1 MSNIEIGPSWP
12 VGAVQGKT
20 TPPVT
25 TTTTTTAAAASTA
38 PASPP
43 PAVAATAAVAGG
55 AATVTTTD
63 ATRAGDV
70 PVDTDRV
77 AQIRRAIEEG
87 SYPVLPARIGDAM
100 IAAGLLLRTPQ

>member
-20 TPPVT
+20 TPPV

-100 IAAGLLLRTPQ
+100 IAAGMLLRTPE

>member
-25 TTTTTTAAAASTA
+25 TTTTTAAAVSTA

>member
-20 TPPVT
+20 TPLSPPPPP
-25 TTTTTTAAAASTA
+25 AAAASTA
-38 PASPP
+38 ATAP
-43 PAVAATAAVAGG
+43 PAAPLRHRAA

-87 SYPVLPARIGDAM
+87 SIPVLPARIGDAM
-100 IAAGLLLRTPQ
+100 IAAGLLLRTPNDR

>member
-20 TPPVT
+20 TPPV
-25 TTTTTTAAAASTA
+25 TTTTTAAAASTA

>member
-20 TPPVT
+20 TPPV

>member
-1 MSNIEIGPSWP
+1 MSSIEIGPTWP

-25 TTTTTTAAAASTA
+25 TTTAAAATASTA
-38 PASPP
+38 PVSPP

-87 SYPVLPARIGDAM
+87 SYPVLPAQISDAM